1 MAKQKFTVILIPDT
15 SGYQAIVPHYPE
27 CTTGGDTPE
36 EAFASAKE
44 ALELILEAEIE
55 LEEPVPPNVHAS
67 HVISGEVELDLPEFM
82 LAEIRDWKQEKSK
95 EAAPANSRKPKAEG

>member
-44 ALELILEAEIE
+44 ALELIMEAEVE

-82 LAEIRDWKQEKSK
+82 LEEVRGWEQEKSK
-95 EAAPANSRKPKAEG
+95 GAAPANR